1 MVSLEHLAKKYGAD
15 KLDLGYINLY
25 DEILSSVRN
34 DFSKVLE
41 IGVETGKSHRMWLE
55 YFPNAN
61 IYGIDVFN
69 EQDRSNYVEEF
80 KVLQRGNPYLD
91 RSVLFKGNQSNK
103 EDLQR
108 FISEHGNDFDMI
120 IDDGGHSMEQM
131 QMSLNYLWDS
141 LKGGGLYI
149 IEDLHTCSNQWE
161 SLYGYEIIKD
171 GDTLTTDLLDSLSK
185 KDDKITETNYISS
198 EMLNK
203 IRDELDWCETKIGVE
218 SYKNYTWPTMLNFMR
233 KKI

>member
-108 FISEHGNDFDMI
+108 FISEHGNDFEMI

>member
-1 MVSLEHLAKKYGAD
+1 
-15 KLDLGYINLY
+15 
-25 DEILSSVRN
+25 
-34 DFSKVLE
+34 
-41 IGVETGKSHRMWLE
+41 
-55 YFPNAN
+55 
-61 IYGIDVFN
+61 
-69 EQDRSNYVEEF
+69 
-80 KVLQRGNPYLD
+80 
-91 RSVLFKGNQSNK
+91 
-103 EDLQR
+103 
-108 FISEHGNDFDMI
+108 
-120 IDDGGHSMEQM
+120 
-131 QMSLNYLWDS
+131 

-149 IEDLHTCSNQWE
+149 IEDLHTCSNQWG

-198 EMLNK
+198 EMLDK

>member
-1 MVSLEHLAKKYGAD
+1 M
-15 KLDLGYINLY
+15 
-25 DEILSSVRN
+25 SSVRN

-171 GDTLTTDLLDSLSK
+171 GDTLTTDLLDSYLK
-185 KDDKITETNYISS
+185 K
-198 EMLNK
+198 M
-203 IRDELDWCETKIGVE
+203 TK
-218 SYKNYTWPTMLNFMR
+218 
-233 KKI
+233 